1 MGDERAFHDTAQE
14 TAGDRGSPQDAVAAR
29 NAARPRVLKLLAGI
43 FLLAGSGW
51 SAYWFFFLSAVESTD
66 DAYTAGNQIR
76 ISSQVTGNVKEIFTD
91 NTLPVKAGQLLV
103 RLDDTD
109 ALLALERGRA
119 ALADTV
125 RSVRRR
131 ILEADRLEKVAAL
144 RQAEFEKA
152 AGDYTRRK
160 NRKTAMAV
168 SEEESAHALE
178 DMRIAQ
184 KALEAAKLEYQ
195 SNLALVLRTP
205 PAEQPAVREKAQELR
220 NAWLDW
226 KRCEIRS
233 PADGYAARRS
243 VQVGMHVT
251 PGLPLTAVVPLH
263 DIWVDANFKEV
274 QLARMRVG
282 QAVNVRADMYGR
294 AVSYRGEVVGFSAG
308 TGSSFSLLPP
318 ENATGNWIKV
328 VQRVPVKIRLNKDD
342 LKKNPLLVGLSC
354 FVEVD
359 VSAADGAVLAYAAPS
374 SPENNG
380 RAAESAASGEG
391 GKNATIP
398 ETPLFSTTV
407 QEYDTTEIDREIAEI
422 IARNTE

>member
-1 MGDERAFHDTAQE
+1 MNDNRAAYGASQE
-14 TAGDRGSPQDAVAAR
+14 TAGAGGSPQAAVATR
-29 NAARPRVLKLLAGI
+29 SAARPRVLKFLAALFFLAG
-43 FLLAGSGW
+43 LGW
-51 SAYWFFFLSAVESTD
+51 FGYRFFFLSTIESTD

-76 ISSQVTGNVKEIFTD
+76 ISSQVTGNVKEILTD

-125 RSVRRR
+125 RNARRR
-131 ILEADRLEKVAAL
+131 ILEAERLEKVVAL
-144 RQAEFEKA
+144 RQAELEKA
-152 AGDYTRRK
+152 AGDHRRRK

-168 SEEESAHALE
+168 SEEEAAHALE
-178 DMRIAQ
+178 DMGIAQ

-205 PAEQPAVREKAQELR
+205 PAGQPAVQQKALELR
-220 NAWLDW
+220 EAWLDW
-226 KRCEIRS
+226 KRCGIRS
-233 PADGYAARRS
+233 PADGYTARRS

-251 PGLPLTAVVPLH
+251 PGLPLMAVVPLH
-263 DIWVDANFKEV
+263 DVWVEANFKEV
-274 QLARMRVG
+274 QLAEMRVG
-282 QAVNVRADMYGR
+282 QAVDIRADIYGR
-294 AVSYRGEVVGFSAG
+294 SASYRGEVVGFSAG

-328 VQRVPVKIRLNKDD
+328 VQRVPVKIRLNRDD

-354 FVEVD
+354 LVEVD
-359 VSAADGAVLAYAAPS
+359 VSDVGGAVSAYTVPS
-374 SPENNG
+374 SENDS
-380 RAAESAASGEG
+380 RVAESAASEAGGE
-391 GKNATIP
+391 NAALP

-407 QEYDTTEIDREIAEI
+407 QIYDTTEIDREIAEI
-422 IARNTE
+422 IARNAEY

>member
-1 MGDERAFHDTAQE
+1 MSGDRASYDASQE
-14 TAGDRGSPQDAVAAR
+14 TAGDRSAPQAAVAAHST
-29 NAARPRVLKLLAGI
+29 ARPRVLKLLAGI
-43 FLLAGSGW
+43 FFLAGSGW
-51 SAYWFFFLSAVESTD
+51 FAYWFFFLSTVESTD

-76 ISSQVTGNVKEIFTD
+76 ISSQVTGNVKAILTD

-125 RSVRRR
+125 RSTRRL
-131 ILEADRLEKVAAL
+131 ILEVDRLEKVVAL
-144 RQAEFEKA
+144 RQAELEKA
-152 AGDYTRRK
+152 AGDYNRRK

-168 SEEESAHALE
+168 SEEEVAHALE

-195 SNLALVLRTP
+195 SNRALVLRTP
-205 PAEQPAVREKAQELR
+205 PAGQPAVRQKAQELR
-220 NAWLDW
+220 EAWLAW
-226 KRCEIRS
+226 KRCEVRS
-233 PADGYAARRS
+233 PVDGYTARRS

-251 PGLPLTAVVPLH
+251 PGLPLMAVVPLH

-274 QLARMRVG
+274 QLAGMRVG
-282 QAVNVRADMYGR
+282 QAVNIRADIYGR
-294 AVSYRGEVVGFSAG
+294 SAAYRGEVVGFSAG

-328 VQRVPVKIRLNKDD
+328 VQRVPVKIRLNQDD

-354 FVEVD
+354 LVEVD
-359 VSAADGAVLAYAAPS
+359 VSDAGGALLACAAS
-374 SPENNG
+374 SSENGG
-380 RAAESAASGEG
+380 RVAESAASEKDG
-391 GKNATIP
+391 NTAIFP
-398 ETPLFSTTV
+398 ETPLYSTTV
-407 QEYDTTEIDREIAEI
+407 QVYDTTEIDREIAEI
-422 IARNTE
+422 IAHNAE